1 MQNKF
6 SEDKILSIME
16 SLGGIQP
23 AAAPDFFYTR
33 LKGKMQPQAE
43 KKIFFMLRPA
53 FITAALSVFFCD
65 KCFFAAKHQ

>member
-1 MQNKF
+1 MQHKF
-6 SEDKILSIME
+6 SQERVERIMK

-65 KCFFAAKHQ
+65 KCF